1 MTCDNRVQELLPLYA
16 AGTLDPAQ
24 RRQVEAHL
32 AACAECREELSLWQS
47 IGAAVT
53 AEDRALPAPPAAL
66 VDRALA
72 RTHRRRSN
80 ILLRAWALLRAQAPL
95 VRREI
100 WLTSA
105 LVMALGYLVT
115 LVGSR
120 DNPTTGVIEVLAPL
134 IAAAGVAMIYGPE
147 NDPGL
152 ELALATPTSPRQV
165 LLARLALVFS
175 YDLALAVAASL
186 GVILIMPAAPLMTL
200 VLGWLGPMAFL
211 SALAL
216 VLSLCIG
223 AGNAVTVAMILWL
236 GGRLAASPQLAS
248 PGGLTPALVAAAQ
261 AYALAWQSP
270 ALLLGLTG
278 ALLLAALWLAGRQE
292 VVLPRRA

>member
-1 MTCDNRVQELLPLYA
+1 MSCDNRVQELLPLYA

-24 RRQVEAHL
+24 RRQVDAHL
-32 AACAECREELSLWQS
+32 ATCAECRGELALWQG

-53 AEDRALPAPPAAL
+53 AEDRALPAPPMAL

-72 RTHRRRSN
+72 RARNSRPN
-80 ILLRAWALLRAQAPL
+80 IVLRAWALLRAQAPL